1 MHNIKK
7 KLSLPLAAVCICCI
21 FSGCSA
27 PVSGHSTG
35 SDTLSQITD
44 TLFKETV
51 TSDAI
56 TTNYLIKNPEDYGIE
71 MDTYTFGRPY
81 ETDSE
86 DVQSE
91 YESLLQTLEA
101 IEPSSLS
108 SDEQLIREI
117 LIDTLKTNETL
128 SQYTLLSE
136 SINPLNGD
144 QAMLPVLL
152 NEYTFY
158 DEEDVS
164 HYMELLKDTPDYFDH
179 LLGFE
184 QEKAQAGT
192 FMTENILNNVIDQC
206 QSFIDNPEN
215 NLLVTTFSGKLDD
228 ELPGLDAQTKADFM
242 QQNEDAVMTYVI
254 PAYESLIDG
263 LEELR
268 PYCSS
273 NGCLGAFEEGKDY
286 YTALIRSVT
295 GTQMSPEEMI
305 DYIDERLDEQ
315 ITTMAVIAMSNPQI
329 IQDFESAAPVSG
341 SPEDIL
347 SQLQSNIQEDFP
359 EAADVTYTVKY
370 VDEAL
375 REYLSPAFYLTPPI
389 DGYKENM
396 IYINSEKGEDVKN
409 IDNLFTT
416 LAHEGFPGHL
426 YQQTYFLD
434 THPDKIR
441 AVLSYSG
448 YSEGWATYIEMLAYD
463 WAYDDDSIAAFMA
476 ANQKY
481 SLLLSARLDLA
492 IHYQQWTAEEVGQ
505 YLTDRGASSDPE
517 LIQSLYDIIL
527 QAPANYLSYA
537 VGGAEF
543 ERLRQ
548 KAEDGLDERFN
559 AKEFHRFILEL
570 GPAPFY
576 IIESHLDEWINSL

>member
-1 MHNIKK
+1 
-7 KLSLPLAAVCICCI
+7 
-21 FSGCSA
+21 
-27 PVSGHSTG
+27 
-35 SDTLSQITD
+35 
-44 TLFKETV
+44 
-51 TSDAI
+51 
-56 TTNYLIKNPEDYGIE
+56 
-71 MDTYTFGRPY
+71 
-81 ETDSE
+81 
-86 DVQSE
+86 
-91 YESLLQTLEA
+91 
-101 IEPSSLS
+101 
-108 SDEQLIREI
+108 
-117 LIDTLKTNETL
+117 
-128 SQYTLLSE
+128 
-136 SINPLNGD
+136 
-144 QAMLPVLL
+144 MLPVLL

-273 NGCLGAFEEGKDY
+273 NGCLGAFDEGKDY

-305 DYIDERLDEQ
+305 DYIDECLDEQ

-389 DGYKENM
+389 DGYKENT

-548 KAEDGLDERFN
+548 KAEDALDERFN